1 MYAARTS
8 CSSSSSEA
16 GDSALRSAAWR
27 AASRNGPA
35 PSPARLLVGRQPLDH
50 GGGGRVALGRGVD
63 RRLEVG
69 GVGARQADLGEAP
82 QQRGRRLGR
91 TAARVARG
99 DDAPVLRRGDLA
111 RAVGQRERQAAEER
125 RQVAERLVELRA
137 VDLVDDQPLL
147 LAGGGEDV
155 ALREARPRPR
165 ARRCRGRVHFGL
177 AVESAAPSER
187 PACTAALATATARVV
202 LPEPAGPAITRC
214 LPDAS
219 AATMP
224 A

>member
-1 MYAARTS
+1 MTARCARPRGARRRGTGRRRAPRGA
-8 CSSSSSEA
+8 SS
-16 GDSALRSAAWR
+16 
-27 AASRNGPA
+27 AASRLTTRRPW
-35 PSPARLLVGRQPLDH
+35 
-50 GGGGRVALGRGVD
+50 VALGGGVD
-63 RRLEVG
+63 RRVEIG
-69 GVGARQADLGEAP
+69 GVGARQADLREAP

-91 TAARVARG
+91 AAARVARG
-99 DDAPVLRRGDLA
+99 DDPPVLRRRDLA

-165 ARRCRGRVHFGL
+165 ARRCRGRSTSGWRSR
-177 AVESAAPSER
+177 ARRPPSGR
-187 PACTAALATATARVV
+187 PAPRPWRRRRASVV

-214 LPDAS
+214 FPDAS